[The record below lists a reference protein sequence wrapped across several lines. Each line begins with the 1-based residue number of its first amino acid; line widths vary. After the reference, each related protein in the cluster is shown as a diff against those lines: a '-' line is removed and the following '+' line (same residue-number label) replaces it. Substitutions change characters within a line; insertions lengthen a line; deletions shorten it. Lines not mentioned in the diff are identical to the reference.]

1 MPTNKEVLDVIEKW
15 SGQRPPKMSQQLE
28 EWWNKTAPGSTH
40 SGLPFDPD
48 GIADLVNRLKK
59 AFPNPPHLEAAD
71 FKATGTVKTV
81 QDLVDA
87 LQPTLTPP
95 PTAALVARPTALR
108 AAKPATV
115 SGKTKKKKKAK
126 KTRGGKPA
134 KKGSRR

>member
-15 SGQRPPKMSQQLE
+15 SGQRPPKMSQRLE

-40 SGLPFDPD
+40 SGLVFDPD
-48 GIADLVNRLKK
+48 GIADLVNRLQK

-87 LQPTLTPP
+87 LQPTISAPP
-95 PTAALVARPTALR
+95 AAALVASPMTLR
-108 AAKPATV
+108 AVKPVTV
-115 SGKTKKKKKAK
+115 SAKSKKKKKVK
-126 KTRGGKPA
+126 KTRTGKPA
-134 KKGSRR
+134 KKGRRR

>member
-15 SGQRPPKMSQQLE
+15 SGQRPSKMSQQVE

-59 AFPNPPHLEAAD
+59 AFPNPPHVEAAD
-71 FKATGTVKTV
+71 FKTSGTVKTV

-87 LQPTLTPP
+87 LQPTLPSP
-95 PTAALVARPTALR
+95 PTAAFV
-108 AAKPATV
+108 AKPTLAAGQKRTAV
-115 SGKTKKKKKAK
+115 PGKAKTKKKKKAH
-126 KTRGGKPA
+126 RGKLA
-134 KKGSRR
+134 KKGPGR

>member
-1 MPTNKEVLDVIEKW
+1 MPTNNEVLEVIEEW

-40 SGLPFDPD
+40 SGLAFDPD
-48 GIADLVNRLKK
+48 GIADLVNRLKN

-87 LQPTLTPP
+87 LQPTLPP
-95 PTAALVARPTALR
+95 APTAALVAKPTA
-108 AAKPATV
+108 AEVQKPAAA
-115 SGKTKKKKKAK
+115 SGKKKKKKKK
-126 KTRGGKPA
+126 KTPTSKPA
-134 KKGSRR
+134 KKGPRR

>member
-15 SGQRPPKMSQQLE
+15 SGQRPPKMSQRLE

-40 SGLPFDPD
+40 SGLVFDPD
-48 GIADLVNRLKK
+48 GIADLVNRLQK

-87 LQPTLTPP
+87 LQPTTSVHG
-95 PTAALVARPTALR
+95 ALLF
-108 AAKPATV
+108 
-115 SGKTKKKKKAK
+115 
-126 KTRGGKPA
+126 
-134 KKGSRR
+134 RRQRLPSDCTHPSAVRHQEHCKWR